1 MSTMDA
7 SHDEAYLAEWR
18 QRAKVDAQ
26 DRDAYCPGGHG
37 QPDQWDVKA
46 RAVIEYRDRIAD
58 SVTGAV
64 PEIGTPEWAAA
75 DWRTQTAA
83 YARHE
88 RDVAAARGK
97 EISNRMAAEAG
108 DRRDRVESS
117 QAMSAEYTLRGYAA
131 VHLPFS
137 ELQRRRA
144 EVVIPLQRTAETV
157 ARAREACQAAE
168 RQESAV
174 AEEPPAAGA
183 ALERGR

>member
-1 MSTMDA
+1 MPVLDRW
-7 SHDEAYLAEWR
+7 DEAAGDWE
-18 QRAKVDAQ
+18 
-26 DRDAYCPGGHG
+26 
-37 QPDQWDVKA
+37 PDEWDVKA

-58 SVTGAV
+58 SVAGPV
-64 PEIGTPEWAAA
+64 PEVGTAEWAAA

-88 RDVAAARGK
+88 REVAAARGK

-108 DRRDRVESS
+108 ERRDGVESS
-117 QAMSAEYTLRGYAA
+117 QAISAEYTRRGYAD

-144 EVVIPLQRTAETV
+144 EVAIPLQRTAETV
-157 ARAREACQAAE
+157 ARAREACRAAE
-168 RQESAV
+168 RQEPAPV
-174 AEEPPAAGA
+174 EEPPAAGA